1 MSIHEN
7 KNRFYEISN
16 PSNSQFI
23 KTVESN
29 KENED
34 EKKNFEENIIPKNKS
49 KIITEESDINKPQKE
64 NIILTNEATQKD
76 DDYLNNPLEKEEN
89 KSKGENKN
97 NKEELNQERK
107 EELNE
112 ERKEELNK
120 ERKEELN
127 EEIKEE
133 LNEKIKEELNEEI
146 NEEAKEEVNN
156 EKKEEI
162 KEEKIDENN
171 LNQVNQNEVNHNNIS
186 NILNIS
192 NTDIMNLV
200 KSQSYLTNLPLSSD
214 MSKHKNQTTDINLVR
229 LKKENQKTL
238 NNLKEK
244 ENSICL
250 EINAI
255 KQKKINLENI
265 SYELNGPK
273 SIVEQNIKNNELK
286 KLRNSENNLL
296 EKLESVKQQIVTLLN
311 NDKKV
316 DRKNNIKEYVER
328 INFLE
333 ANNYYSSTK
342 TLETERNKYRQKQLQ
357 DLEKAKIKKENEYNK
372 QKEEQKKLKEDF
384 IKEFRKKEQEIIHKR
399 KMLVDEKMKE
409 AKKFSKNSI
418 NSDPKNYLY
427 NRLANEY
434 EENEKKFLQKQKYE
448 KKKISGI
455 EEISIVKRRIIEC
468 KYELEKRRIDKTNQ
482 MKQLWHSRSIAVA
495 KYPSNILKQVNEYDS
510 KKVEEE
516 EKQKM
521 RKIVLSKEKERYVK
535 ENVSLPPICEKLKNE
550 REKRQISFL
559 NMEGKERVQCI
570 KNEIDKK
577 IKNKYSIVEESILK
591 KLELLKAS
599 RQKKSKS
606 REKIFGQKLVKS
618 ASEAKMIKYNNVR
631 NLLGESLSTKKLR
644 MKKPN
649 EINYLEQLRK
659 ERKIHSKNYVDW
671 DKEIKNVKS
680 EKGGSLEIIKKQ
692 IEYLDEKFKMEKDL
706 IKVKGGYLNNQDL
719 GNNMNNM
726 IINAIRGKLAIME
739 NLDSGDI

>member
-34 EKKNFEENIIPKNKS
+34 EKKNFEENIMPENKS
-49 KIITEESDINKPQKE
+49 KIITEEGDINKPQKE

-112 ERKEELNK
+112 ERKEELN
-120 ERKEELN
+120 

-133 LNEKIKEELNEEI
+133 LNKEIKEET
-146 NEEAKEEVNN
+146 KEEVNN

-409 AKKFSKNSI
+409 AKKFSKNTI

-659 ERKIHSKNYVDW
+659 ERKIHSKNFVDW

>member
-34 EKKNFEENIIPKNKS
+34 EKKNFEENIMPENKS
-49 KIITEESDINKPQKE
+49 KIITEEGDINKPQKE

-112 ERKEELNK
+112 ERKEELN
-120 ERKEELN
+120 

-133 LNEKIKEELNEEI
+133 LNKEIKEET
-146 NEEAKEEVNN
+146 KEEVNN

-521 RKIVLSKEKERYVK
+521 RKIVLSKEKKRYVK

-659 ERKIHSKNYVDW
+659 ERKIHSKNFVDW

>member
-34 EKKNFEENIIPKNKS
+34 EKKNFEENIMPENKS
-49 KIITEESDINKPQKE
+49 KIITEEGDINKPQKE

-97 NKEELNQERK
+97 NNYIKEELNQERK

-112 ERKEELNK
+112 ERKEELN
-120 ERKEELN
+120 

-133 LNEKIKEELNEEI
+133 T
-146 NEEAKEEVNN
+146 KEEVNN

-659 ERKIHSKNYVDW
+659 ERKIHSKNFVDW
-671 DKEIKNVKS
+671 DKEIKNVKG

>member
-34 EKKNFEENIIPKNKS
+34 EKKNFEENIMPENKS
-49 KIITEESDINKPQKE
+49 KIITEEGDINKPQKE

-97 NKEELNQERK
+97 NNYIK

-112 ERKEELNK
+112 

-133 LNEKIKEELNEEI
+133 LNKEIKEET
-146 NEEAKEEVNN
+146 KEEVNY

-286 KLRNSENNLL
+286 KLRNNENNLL

-316 DRKNNIKEYVER
+316 DRKNKIKEYVER

-599 RQKKSKS
+599 RQKKSNS

-659 ERKIHSKNYVDW
+659 ERKIHSKNFVDW

>member
-34 EKKNFEENIIPKNKS
+34 EKKNFEENIMPENKS
-49 KIITEESDINKPQKE
+49 KIITEEGDINKPQKE

-112 ERKEELNK
+112 ERKEELN
-120 ERKEELN
+120 EEIKEELN

-133 LNEKIKEELNEEI
+133 T
-146 NEEAKEEVNN
+146 KEEVNN

-659 ERKIHSKNYVDW
+659 ERKIHSKNFVDW

>member
-34 EKKNFEENIIPKNKS
+34 EKKNFEENIMPENKS
-49 KIITEESDINKPQKE
+49 KIITEEGDINKPQKE

-97 NKEELNQERK
+97 NNYI
-107 EELNE
+107 
-112 ERKEELNK
+112 KEELNK

-133 LNEKIKEELNEEI
+133 LNEQIKEELNEEI

>member
-34 EKKNFEENIIPKNKS
+34 EKKNFEENTTPENKS
-49 KIITEESDINKPQKE
+49 KIITEEGDINKPQKE

-112 ERKEELNK
+112 ERKEELN
-120 ERKEELN
+120 

-133 LNEKIKEELNEEI
+133 LNKEIKEET
-146 NEEAKEEVNN
+146 KEEVNN

-659 ERKIHSKNYVDW
+659 ERKIHSKNFVDW

>member
-34 EKKNFEENIIPKNKS
+34 EKKNFEENIMPENKS
-49 KIITEESDINKPQKE
+49 KIITEEGDINKPQKE

-97 NKEELNQERK
+97 NNYIKEELNQERK

-112 ERKEELNK
+112 ERKEELN
-120 ERKEELN
+120 EEIKEELN

-133 LNEKIKEELNEEI
+133 T
-146 NEEAKEEVNN
+146 KEEVNN

-659 ERKIHSKNYVDW
+659 ERKIHSKNFVDW

>member
-34 EKKNFEENIIPKNKS
+34 EKKNFEENIIPENKS
-49 KIITEESDINKPQKE
+49 KIITEEGDINKPQKE

-97 NKEELNQERK
+97 NNYIKEELNKEREEELNEERK

-112 ERKEELNK
+112 ERKEET
-120 ERKEELN
+120 
-127 EEIKEE
+127 
-133 LNEKIKEELNEEI
+133 
-146 NEEAKEEVNN
+146 KEEVNN

-214 MSKHKNQTTDINLVR
+214 MSKHKNQTTDINLIR

-659 ERKIHSKNYVDW
+659 ERKIHSKNFVDW

>member
-34 EKKNFEENIIPKNKS
+34 EKKNFEENIMPENKS
-49 KIITEESDINKPQKE
+49 KIITEEGDINKPQKE

-97 NKEELNQERK
+97 NNYIKEELNQERK

-112 ERKEELNK
+112 ERKEELN
-120 ERKEELN
+120 

-133 LNEKIKEELNEEI
+133 LNKEIKEET
-146 NEEAKEEVNN
+146 KEEVNN

-618 ASEAKMIKYNNVR
+618 ASEAKIIKYNNVR

-659 ERKIHSKNYVDW
+659 ERKIHSKNFVDW

>member
-34 EKKNFEENIIPKNKS
+34 EKKNFEENIMPENKS
-49 KIITEESDINKPQKE
+49 KIITEEGDINKPQKE

-97 NKEELNQERK
+97 NNYIKEELNQERK

-112 ERKEELNK
+112 ERKEELN
-120 ERKEELN
+120 

-133 LNEKIKEELNEEI
+133 LNKEIKEET
-146 NEEAKEEVNN
+146 KEEVNN

-214 MSKHKNQTTDINLVR
+214 MSKHKNQTTNINLVR

-659 ERKIHSKNYVDW
+659 ERKIHSKNFVDW

>member
-34 EKKNFEENIIPKNKS
+34 EKKNFEENIMPENKS
-49 KIITEESDINKPQKE
+49 KIITEEGDINKPQKE

-97 NKEELNQERK
+97 NNYIK

-112 ERKEELNK
+112 

-133 LNEKIKEELNEEI
+133 LNEEIKEET
-146 NEEAKEEVNN
+146 KEEVNN

-599 RQKKSKS
+599 RQKKSNS

-618 ASEAKMIKYNNVR
+618 ASEAKIIKYNNVR

-659 ERKIHSKNYVDW
+659 ERKIHSKNFVDW

>member
-34 EKKNFEENIIPKNKS
+34 EKKNFEENIMPENKS
-49 KIITEESDINKPQKE
+49 KIITEEGDINKPQKE

-97 NKEELNQERK
+97 NNYI
-107 EELNE
+107 
-112 ERKEELNK
+112 KEELNK
-120 ERKEELN
+120 
-127 EEIKEE
+127 EIKEE

-591 KLELLKAS
+591 KLEFLKAS

-649 EINYLEQLRK
+649 EITYLEQLRK
-659 ERKIHSKNYVDW
+659 ERKIHSKNFVDW

>member
-34 EKKNFEENIIPKNKS
+34 EKKNFEENIMPENKS
-49 KIITEESDINKPQKE
+49 KIITEEGDINKPQKE

-97 NKEELNQERK
+97 NNYIK

-112 ERKEELNK
+112 ERKKELNKERKEELNE

-133 LNEKIKEELNEEI
+133 LNEERKEET
-146 NEEAKEEVNN
+146 KEEVNN

-214 MSKHKNQTTDINLVR
+214 MSKHKNQTTDKNLIR

-273 SIVEQNIKNNELK
+273 SIVEQTLDKIYDFLHMMK
-286 KLRNSENNLL
+286 
-296 EKLESVKQQIVTLLN
+296 VTTHM
-311 NDKKV
+311 
-316 DRKNNIKEYVER
+316 IYVYHR
-328 INFLE
+328 
-333 ANNYYSSTK
+333 
-342 TLETERNKYRQKQLQ
+342 
-357 DLEKAKIKKENEYNK
+357 
-372 QKEEQKKLKEDF
+372 
-384 IKEFRKKEQEIIHKR
+384 
-399 KMLVDEKMKE
+399 
-409 AKKFSKNSI
+409 
-418 NSDPKNYLY
+418 
-427 NRLANEY
+427 
-434 EENEKKFLQKQKYE
+434 
-448 KKKISGI
+448 
-455 EEISIVKRRIIEC
+455 
-468 KYELEKRRIDKTNQ
+468 
-482 MKQLWHSRSIAVA
+482 
-495 KYPSNILKQVNEYDS
+495 
-510 KKVEEE
+510 
-516 EKQKM
+516 
-521 RKIVLSKEKERYVK
+521 
-535 ENVSLPPICEKLKNE
+535 
-550 REKRQISFL
+550 
-559 NMEGKERVQCI
+559 
-570 KNEIDKK
+570 
-577 IKNKYSIVEESILK
+577 
-591 KLELLKAS
+591 
-599 RQKKSKS
+599 
-606 REKIFGQKLVKS
+606 
-618 ASEAKMIKYNNVR
+618 
-631 NLLGESLSTKKLR
+631 
-644 MKKPN
+644 
-649 EINYLEQLRK
+649 
-659 ERKIHSKNYVDW
+659 
-671 DKEIKNVKS
+671 
-680 EKGGSLEIIKKQ
+680 
-692 IEYLDEKFKMEKDL
+692 
-706 IKVKGGYLNNQDL
+706 
-719 GNNMNNM
+719 
-726 IINAIRGKLAIME
+726 
-739 NLDSGDI
+739 

>member
-34 EKKNFEENIIPKNKS
+34 EKKNFEENIMPENKS
-49 KIITEESDINKPQKE
+49 KIITEEGDINKPQKE

-112 ERKEELNK
+112 ERKEELN
-120 ERKEELN
+120 

-133 LNEKIKEELNEEI
+133 LNKEIKEET
-146 NEEAKEEVNN
+146 KEEVNN

-171 LNQVNQNEVNHNNIS
+171 LNQVKQNEVNHNNIS

-659 ERKIHSKNYVDW
+659 ERKIHSKNFVDW

>member
-34 EKKNFEENIIPKNKS
+34 EKKNFEENIMPENKS
-49 KIITEESDINKPQKE
+49 KIITEEGDINKPQKE

-97 NKEELNQERK
+97 NNYIK

-112 ERKEELNK
+112 ERKEELNE

-133 LNEKIKEELNEEI
+133 LNEEIKEET
-146 NEEAKEEVNN
+146 KEEVNN

-599 RQKKSKS
+599 RQKKSNS

-618 ASEAKMIKYNNVR
+618 ASEAKIIKYNNVR

-659 ERKIHSKNYVDW
+659 ERKIHSKNFVDW

>member
-34 EKKNFEENIIPKNKS
+34 EKKNFEENIMPENKS
-49 KIITEESDINKPQKE
+49 KIITEEGDINKPQKE

-112 ERKEELNK
+112 ERKEELN
-120 ERKEELN
+120 

-133 LNEKIKEELNEEI
+133 LNKEIKEET
-146 NEEAKEEVNN
+146 KEEVNN

-618 ASEAKMIKYNNVR
+618 ASEAKIIKYNNVR

-659 ERKIHSKNYVDW
+659 ERKIHSKNFVDW

>member
-34 EKKNFEENIIPKNKS
+34 EKKNFEENIMTENKS
-49 KIITEESDINKPQKE
+49 KIITEEGDINKPQKE

-112 ERKEELNK
+112 ERKEELN
-120 ERKEELN
+120 EEIKEELN

-133 LNEKIKEELNEEI
+133 T
-146 NEEAKEEVNN
+146 KEEVNN

-659 ERKIHSKNYVDW
+659 ERKIHSKNFVDW

-726 IINAIRGKLAIME
+726 IINAIRGKLAIMD

>member
-34 EKKNFEENIIPKNKS
+34 EKKNFEENIMPENKS
-49 KIITEESDINKPQKE
+49 KIITEEGDINKPQKE

-97 NKEELNQERK
+97 NNYIKEELNQERK

-112 ERKEELNK
+112 ERKEELN
-120 ERKEELN
+120 

-133 LNEKIKEELNEEI
+133 LNKEIKEET
-146 NEEAKEEVNN
+146 KEEVNN

-214 MSKHKNQTTDINLVR
+214 MSKHKNHTDINLVR

-659 ERKIHSKNYVDW
+659 ERKIHSKNFVDW